1 MVGARSRYFYS
12 WQLGMEVN
20 GEWFGENSQRFAAW
34 GHANHVVFCECPLL
48 RRRRLPLG
56 AERLVRAR
64 ADPSIFD
71 RRTANVTAGGRLSNW
86 RAAMHHFVAYAMGA
100 AGQNWGDQDSPPIQ
114 RP

>member
-1 MVGARSRYFYS
+1 MASGLAKTRNASRPGATQTTSS
-12 WQLGMEVN
+12 SVSALSPAPPQ
-20 GEWFGENSQRFAAW
+20 
-34 GHANHVVFCECPLL
+34 
-48 RRRRLPLG
+48 LPLG

-71 RRTANVTAGGRLSNW
+71 RRTANVTVGGRLSNW

>member
-1 MVGARSRYFYS
+1 MASGLAKTRNASRPGATQTTSS
-12 WQLGMEVN
+12 SVSAL
-20 GEWFGENSQRFAAW
+20 SCAAAGCLW
-34 GHANHVVFCECPLL
+34 ALSG
-48 RRRRLPLG
+48 
-56 AERLVRAR
+56 LVRAR